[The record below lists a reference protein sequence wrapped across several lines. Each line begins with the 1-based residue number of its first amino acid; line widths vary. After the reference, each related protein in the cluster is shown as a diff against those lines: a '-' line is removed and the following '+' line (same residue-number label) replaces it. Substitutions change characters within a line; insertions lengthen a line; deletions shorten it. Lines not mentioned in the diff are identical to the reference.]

1 MSVNRTEPP
10 LLKVTDLHL
19 FYNSPAG
26 VVRAVDGVSF
36 TVAAGEALGLVGES
50 GAGKSSLALGLM
62 RVLPRNVARHDGT
75 VELDG
80 TSCLELDQEAFR
92 REVRWRK
99 LAMVFQGA
107 MESLN
112 PVVRVGSQIIEP
124 LVLQSNVSKS
134 EATQEGLRL
143 LDMVRLPKEVFHRYP
158 HELSGGM
165 KQRVLI
171 AMALILGPQM
181 VILDEPTSALDVTV
195 QAQIMNQLKE
205 LKRDLGLGVIFITH
219 DIALASDLCDTIG
232 VMYAGKLVELGPA
245 DQVLLRPRNPYT
257 QLLLASIPRLHQE
270 ERPQYIPGTPPDMTH
285 LPPGC
290 RFQPRCPYAFERCTA
305 EEPPLLGAGVGHE
318 ARCWLVEESESPRAS
333 NADKRRS

>member
-1 MSVNRTEPP
+1 MPIRESEKP
-10 LLKVTDLHL
+10 LLRVTDLRL
-19 FYNSPAG
+19 FYSSSTG
-26 VVRAVDGVSF
+26 VIRAVDGVSF
-36 TVAAGEALGLVGES
+36 SVAAGEALGLVGES

-62 RVLPRNVARHDGT
+62 RVLPRNVARHEGV

-80 TSCLELDQEAFR
+80 TSCLEMNEESFR

-112 PVVRVGSQIIEP
+112 PVIRVGQQVIEP
-124 LVLQSNVSKS
+124 LLLQDGMSKR

-143 LDMVRLPKEVFHRYP
+143 LEMVRLPQEVFQRYA

-171 AMALILGPQM
+171 AMALGLKPQM

-195 QAQIMNQLKE
+195 QAQIMNQLKD
-205 LKRDLGLGVIFITH
+205 LKRELGLGVIFITH

-232 VMYAGKLVELGPA
+232 VMYAGKLAELGPA
-245 DQVLLRPRNPYT
+245 DEVLVRPKHPYT
-257 QLLLASIPRLHQE
+257 QALLSSIPKLRQE
-270 ERPQYIPGTPPDMTH
+270 EEPRYIPGSPPDMADV
-285 LPPGC
+285 PSGC
-290 RFQPRCPYAFERCTA
+290 RFHPRCPYVFDRCPR
-305 EEPPLLGAGVGHE
+305 EEPPLLTVGQGHE
-318 ARCWLVEESESPRAS
+318 ARCWLVEE
-333 NADKRRS
+333 